1 MQNNLRKHQFWAL
14 NRVAFCIWNRN
25 DPNYG
30 IHSSIKSRGFF
41 QYANQISTQS
51 ISGILS
57 WDWVHRLFQTQKKYQ
72 WPQILHVLCPLPNI
86 NIVCQI
92 WDVEML
98 GKDKEPS
105 TISKI
110 LILLRIL
117 RFNLYFGTRSH
128 IFPAR
133 LLPSINKPR
142 TLLLVGSRKLS
153 PIFTVAMATQIKI

>member
-1 MQNNLRKHQFWAL
+1 MRLSPQAVSDPEEIPMTTDTACSLPPPQHKHKFV
-14 NRVAFCIWNRN
+14 RF
-25 DPNYG
+25 
-30 IHSSIKSRGFF
+30 
-41 QYANQISTQS
+41 
-51 ISGILS
+51 
-57 WDWVHRLFQTQKKYQ
+57 
-72 WPQILHVLCPLPNI
+72 
-86 NIVCQI
+86 
-92 WDVEML
+92 DVEML

-105 TISKI
+105 TISEI

-153 PIFTVAMATQIKI
+153 AIFTVAMATQIKI